1 MDVKPRGGTK
11 GAKNSFR
18 EVHHFLA
25 ELLGVPELDMTDEK
39 AARFASAWG
48 EFRRHFA
55 FADVVIDPKWL
66 ALSTM
71 VYVAY
76 DTYAPAAKAVAARR
90 RGEVPQVATGL
101 PAGAPAAAPAP
112 AAAAAPVYNVPATHE
127 WFAPGNA

>member
-1 MDVKPRGGTK
+1 M
-11 GAKNSFR
+11 
-18 EVHHFLA
+18 HHFLS
-25 ELLGVPELDMTDEK
+25 EILGVPELDMSEEK
-39 AARFASAWG
+39 AARFAAAWA

-90 RGEVPQVATGL
+90 RGEAPPVVTGAAQ
-101 PAGAPAAAPAP
+101 PRAAPP
-112 AAAAAPVYNVPATHE
+112 APVAVPAQHE

>member
-1 MDVKPRGGTK
+1 VDVKPRNSVK

-18 EVHHFLA
+18 EVHHFFA
-25 ELLGVPELDMTDEK
+25 ELLNVPELDMSEEK
-39 AARFASAWG
+39 AARFAAAWA

-90 RGEVPQVATGL
+90 RGEVPPEAVA
-101 PAGAPAAAPAP
+101 AAQARAPAAPPAP
-112 AAAAAPVYNVPATHE
+112 MASPQVHD

>member
-1 MDVKPRGGTK
+1 MR

-25 ELLGVPELDMTDEK
+25 ELFGLPELELSDEK
-39 AARFASAWG
+39 AARFSSAWA

-71 VYVAY
+71 IYVAY

-90 RGEVPQVATGL
+90 RGEVPQGSQ
-101 PAGAPAAAPAP
+101 PAQTGAPAAPPAYVTPTAPQG
-112 AAAAAPVYNVPATHE
+112 YSGE
-127 WFAPGNA
+127 WFLPPAGNA